1 MATWGTP
8 ISLKGKDG
16 EPGLSV
22 LTTYG
27 APKDADGKDGQSAI
41 TDAGE
46 LYFRS
51 NGTWAKVR
59 SLVGQSGMNG
69 LNAQL
74 LRGEF
79 PPDGTSFSNDSDA
92 IYFQDGTGQVFYYD
106 FEGDKTWTDAG
117 YSIRGEV
124 GQPGADGLRGSQ
136 QYFGSGPPSA
146 DLSSFSPPAAP
157 RDTYLDQTSPNG
169 PFLYV
174 LGS

>member
-27 APKDADGKDGQSAI
+27 VPKDTDGKDGQSAI

-51 NGTWAKVR
+51 NGTWSKVR
-59 SLVGQSGMNG
+59 SLVGPAGING

-74 LRGEF
+74 VRGAN
-79 PPDGTSFSNDSDA
+79 PPDENTFANDSDA
-92 IYFQDGTGQVFYYD
+92 LFFQDGTGQVFYYD

-136 QYFGSGPPSA
+136 QYFGSGPPST
-146 DLSSFSPPAAP
+146 DLNSFMPPAAA
-157 RDTYLDQTSPNG
+157 RDTYLDRTSLGG
-169 PFLYV
+169 PYLYV
-174 LGS
+174 LSE